1 MANKVNLELLKKT
14 ILEINPRV
22 RNANFTA
29 QTDLFEEGILD
40 SYSVIQ
46 LVNTFEEKFGIV
58 FDYADL
64 KAAYF
69 RNLNSLMSILTDKYK
84 VEAGN
89 NPTPRAGGKAD
100 AGAGVGKKKAAD
112 KKPAAKAKRK

>member
-1 MANKVNLELLKKT
+1 MAQKVNIELLKKA
-14 ILEINPRV
+14 ILEVNPRV
-22 RNANFTA
+22 RTMNFTA

-46 LVNTFEEKFGIV
+46 LVNTFEERFGIV

-69 RNLNSLMSILTDKYK
+69 RNLMSLMGILTTKYK
-84 VEAGN
+84 VEE
-89 NPTPRAGGKAD
+89 GKNLPAN
-100 AGAGVGKKKAAD
+100 GKKKAA
-112 KKPAAKAKRK
+112 KKEGAAKKTKKKN